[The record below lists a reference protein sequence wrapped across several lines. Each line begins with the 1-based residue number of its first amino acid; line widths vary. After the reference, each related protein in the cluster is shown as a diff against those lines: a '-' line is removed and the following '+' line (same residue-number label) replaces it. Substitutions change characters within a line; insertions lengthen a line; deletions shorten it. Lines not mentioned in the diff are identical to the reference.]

1 MQIVES
7 SPIVIRLASFQDR
20 KEIIQLEKL
29 AIQNLCQDNYN
40 LEQIEVLTSKIHQ
53 LHFNDEIIFVAEK
66 EHRLIGFASLLS
78 YRKIVRTLYVRA
90 NFIHQKIETE
100 LLNAIEKEA
109 ISQKI
114 EILKV
119 IASFTER
126 DFYHGQGYQEIAF
139 CSLSKMDI
147 LIPGIIMQKKLMPIR
162 SDKLLFKGLF
172 PIVLASIPNLFF
184 LLLLF

>member
-7 SPIVIRLASFQDR
+7 SPVVIRLASFQDR

-40 LEQIEVLTSKIHQ
+40 VEQIEVLTSKVHQ

-66 EHRLIGFASLLS
+66 ERNLIGFASLLS
-78 YRKIVRTLYVRA
+78 YRKIVRTLYVKA

-109 ISQKI
+109 INQKI

-119 IASFTER
+119 ISSLTER
-126 DFYHGQGYQEIAF
+126 DFYQARGYQDIAF

-147 LIPGIIMQKKLMPIR
+147 LIPGIIMQKRLMPIR
-162 SDKLLFKGLF
+162 PYKLLFKKLF
-172 PIVLASIPNLFF
+172 QTALASFPNLFF
-184 LLLLF
+184 LLLLI